1 VDGFAVS
8 WEVNVDLDALW
19 TVEEAAEH
27 ARVKPGTIRQWVARG
42 HLTEAERDP
51 RGRLL
56 FNPLDVARAEFK
68 TREHARRVVPTRTM
82 AAA

>member
-1 VDGFAVS
+1 MADI
-8 WEVNVDLDALW
+8 ELDALW

-27 ARVKPGTIRQWVARG
+27 AKVKPGTIRQWVNRG
-42 HLTEAERDP
+42 HLPVAERLN
-51 RGRLL
+51 GRLR
-56 FNPLDVARAEFK
+56 FKPLDVARAEFK